1 MRKEMMDVL
10 SIFYFN
16 FWWLEL
22 FMSPKE
28 YIVINSTKVT
38 NETKAIITA
47 SYNTASF
54 YDKRGYLL
62 AFINE
67 RQGNV
72 FQINTSFP
80 FYCTSF

>member
-38 NETKAIITA
+38 NEAKGIEKT
-47 SYNTASF
+47 
-54 YDKRGYLL
+54 
-62 AFINE
+62 
-67 RQGNV
+67 Q
-72 FQINTSFP
+72 
-80 FYCTSF
+80 